1 MPMYISLI
9 HFTEQGVRTIKDS
22 PRRLEGGKKL
32 LEDLGGEMKAFYL
45 TMGPYDT
52 IVILE
57 APNDEAVAKFALT
70 VGAHGNVRT
79 THLRAFN
86 EAEYRKI
93 IAELP

>member
-1 MPMYISLI
+1 MPMYISLM

-22 PRRLEGGKKL
+22 PKRLEGGKKL

-45 TMGPYDT
+45 TMGPYDAV
-52 IVILE
+52 VILE

-70 VGAHGNVRT
+70 LGAHGNVRT

-93 IAELP
+93 VAELP